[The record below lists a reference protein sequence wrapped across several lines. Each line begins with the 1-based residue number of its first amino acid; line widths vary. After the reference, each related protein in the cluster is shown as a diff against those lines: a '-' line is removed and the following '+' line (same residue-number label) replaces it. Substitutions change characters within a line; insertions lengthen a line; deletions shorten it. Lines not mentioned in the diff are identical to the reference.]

1 MTVIETPKIELE
13 EQKKYAG
20 KHVAIVEGRL
30 VASGDTAKEAFQ
42 KARELYPKK
51 KTEEI
56 GLLFIPREEM
66 MIL

>member
-1 MTVIETPKIELE
+1 MQIEVPQISVE

-20 KHVAIVEGRL
+20 KHVAIVKDRI
-30 VASGDTAKEAFQ
+30 VAYGNTAKETFQ
-42 KARELYPKK
+42 KAKKMFPEK

-56 GLLFIPREEM
+56 GLMYIPREEM

>member
-1 MTVIETPKIELE
+1 
-13 EQKKYAG
+13 
-20 KHVAIVEGRL
+20 

-42 KARELYPKK
+42 KAKLKFPGK

-56 GLLFIPREEM
+56 GLMYIPKEEL

>member
-1 MTVIETPKIELE
+1 MLIEAPEISPE

-20 KHVAIVEGRL
+20 KHVAIINQRI
-30 VASGDTAKEAFQ
+30 VASGNTAKEAFQ
-42 KARELYPKK
+42 KAQQKYPEK

-56 GLLFIPREEM
+56 GLMFIPKEEL

>member
-1 MTVIETPKIELE
+1 MQIEVPQISIE

-20 KHVAIVEGRL
+20 KHVAIVNDKI
-30 VASGDTAKEAFQ
+30 VANGNTAKEAFQ
-42 KARELYPKK
+42 KARKLFPVK

-56 GLLFIPREEM
+56 GLMYIPREEM

>member
-1 MTVIETPKIELE
+1 MTVIEIPKIGLE
-13 EQKKYAG
+13 DQKKFAG
-20 KHVAIVEGRL
+20 KHVAIVEGII

-42 KARELYPKK
+42 KARQLYPYK
-51 KTEEI
+51 KTDEI

>member
-1 MTVIETPKIELE
+1 MLIEAPIISLE

-20 KHVAIVEGRL
+20 KHVAIVEGEI

-42 KARELYPKK
+42 KARIKLPEK
-51 KTEEI
+51 KTDEI
-56 GLLFIPREEM
+56 GLMYIPKEEL